1 MLQML
6 QACLQS
12 SCNHIN
18 KCYKSVKTAVSPDPF
33 IRTGADRLMTY
44 HIYLYILI
52 YAYSPYYL
60 YIIGIKGHY
69 SHSIVAGGFEE
80 MS

>member
-18 KCYKSVKTAVSPDPF
+18 KCYKSVKTAVSPDPL

-44 HIYLYILI
+44 YIYLYVHILHI
-52 YAYSPYYL
+52 T
-60 YIIGIKGHY
+60 
-69 SHSIVAGGFEE
+69 SI
-80 MS
+80 

>member
-12 SCNHIN
+12 SCNLIN
-18 KCYKSVKTAVSPDPF
+18 KCYKSVKTAVSPDPL
-33 IRTGADRLMTY
+33 IRTGADRLY
-44 HIYLYILI
+44 HIYLYMYILHI
-52 YAYSPYYL
+52 TY
-60 YIIGIKGHY
+60 YIILGTKGHY

>member
-18 KCYKSVKTAVSPDPF
+18 KCYKSVKTVVSPDPF
-33 IRTGADRLMTY
+33 IRTGADRLY
-44 HIYLYILI
+44 DISYILI
-52 YAYSPYYL
+52 YAYSPHYL

>member
-18 KCYKSVKTAVSPDPF
+18 KCYKSVKTAVSPDPL
-33 IRTGADRLMTY
+33 IRTGADRLY
-44 HIYLYILI
+44 KISYILI

-60 YIIGIKGHY
+60 YIIGIKDH

>member
-33 IRTGADRLMTY
+33 IRTGADRLY
-44 HIYLYILI
+44 DISYILI
-52 YAYSPYYL
+52 YAYSPHYL
-60 YIIGIKGHY
+60 YIILGTKGH